1 MLKPRRTSYKISQP
15 SRSGGDSMKRSS
27 YVAVLLVAI
36 AAISSIGGAQ
46 SQGRKPPAAAPSPP
60 PEVDA
65 AAIAALNRMGVY
77 LRTLKAFQVK
87 AATSTD
93 DVTDDGQNIESDRVT
108 DLLALPPN

>member
-1 MLKPRRTSYKISQP
+1 
-15 SRSGGDSMKRSS
+15 MKRSS
-27 YVAVLLVAI
+27 YVAVFLAAI
-36 AAISSIGGAQ
+36 AAFSSIGGAQ
-46 SQGRKPPAAAPSPP
+46 SQGSKPAGAAPALP

-108 DLLALPPN
+108 DLLARLPNRLRVEITSDDAHRLF